1 MERKKRLLRLM
12 RFWFF
17 GTFMVVFA
25 AITAYI
31 GIFTAGDWWVALRTG
46 FPIWGLTGSLCL
58 AFYLIYFLWLWRRR
72 I

>member
-1 MERKKRLLRLM
+1 MRLM
-12 RFWFF
+12 RFWLF

-31 GIFTAGDWWVALRTG
+31 GIFTAGDWWTALRTG
-46 FPIWGLTGSLCL
+46 FPIWGLTGFLCL
-58 AFYLIYFLWLWRRR
+58 TFYLIYFLWLWRKR